1 MTSFAHIEP
10 VDTFEES
17 THTYYRNAM
26 KVPSFSEIMSSL
38 GFNSHL
44 DKIPSHIVERKARLG
59 SAVDVACGLSDIGQ
73 LDEESVH
80 EAVRPFLDG
89 YLKFKSEHKVEWF
102 ESQQFH
108 IIDHQGNLYGITPDR
123 IGLIDDDLKYSVME
137 IKCTYGKPKKIH
149 QIQTAAQGGCIYPKN
164 DLNTFHTRRVLYLD
178 GKGGYDLVEHKD
190 HSHDLTVW
198 RQALA
203 TYYNKLEYCK

>member
-10 VDTFEES
+10 VDDFCAE

-26 KVPSFSEIMSSL
+26 KVPGYSQIMESL
-38 GFNSHL
+38 GFNDYL
-44 DKIPSHIVERKARLG
+44 KKIPPTILDRKARLG
-59 SAVDVACGLSDIGQ
+59 TAVDQACGLSDIGQ
-73 LDEESVH
+73 LDEESLH
-80 EAVRPFLDG
+80 EAVVPYFAG
-89 YLKFKSEHKVEWF
+89 YKKFRAEHKVEYF
-102 ESQQFH
+102 ESQVPH
-108 IIDHQGNLYGITPDR
+108 IVDHQGNLYGITPDR
-123 IGLIDDDLKYSVME
+123 IGLIDDDLKYSVLE
-137 IKCTYGKPKKIH
+137 IKCTAKHHKQH

-178 GKGGYDLVEHKD
+178 GKGGYDLIEHKD